1 MEYQYFRIEP
11 RSVIFERFE
20 GEVIA
25 INLDRGTY
33 YSLNPAAADIFEL
46 VAGQAA
52 RADIIAALE
61 HKYSAGT
68 GTIRDEVTR
77 FLQTLEA
84 ALRFTST
91 EDTLNN
97 AATSRRCFSSSVA
110 CSPLAVSTRRASS
123 GAPIRFSLRAS
134 SSFFITSPRVSIS
147 PPQAAAATDPQSP
160 KPAVSSPGSGKSA
173 MCTLPGRAMC
183 VHTSSVVKLMI

>member
-84 ALRFTST
+84 EGLIQS
-91 EDTLNN
+91 
-97 AATSRRCFSSSVA
+97 
-110 CSPLAVSTRRASS
+110 ASS
-123 GAPIRFSLRAS
+123 AGPGAAP
-134 SSFFITSPRVSIS
+134 V
-147 PPQAAAATDPQSP
+147 AA
-160 KPAVSSPGSGKSA
+160 GSGA
-173 MCTLPGRAMC
+173 QAVFEAPTLS
-183 VHTSSVVKLMI
+183 VHRDMQELFLLDPVHDVTDAGWPEQRPAER